1 MKLLVVI
8 LTLILFIL
16 IIAFTIFNLSEK
28 VNVQLFLSEPYLY
41 QDIPLFLV
49 VIFSVLFGAFYTGI
63 IALLEGMNQRL
74 SNARLRKTIKKLE
87 GELDGLKNVIISQ
100 SQTEEDSSLTDD
112 MDLEE

>member
-1 MKLLVVI
+1 MRLLVVI

-16 IIAFTIFNLSEK
+16 IIAFTIFNLNEK

-41 QDIPLFLV
+41 HDVPLFLV

-100 SQTEEDSSLTDD
+100 SQAEDDSAITDE
-112 MDLEE
+112 MD